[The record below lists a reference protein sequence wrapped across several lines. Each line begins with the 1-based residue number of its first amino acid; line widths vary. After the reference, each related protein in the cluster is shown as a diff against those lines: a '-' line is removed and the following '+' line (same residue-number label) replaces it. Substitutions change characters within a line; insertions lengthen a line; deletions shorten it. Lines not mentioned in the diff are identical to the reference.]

1 MKTFVALVAIVLMT
15 CAYSEVTIVE
25 YSPANGASINDIQ
38 SPIVLTF
45 SDAVKTGNGSVV
57 LRNGFNDTEVIEPTS
72 SQFVLV
78 NRTLTITSKD
88 SFYYGSTYSVFF
100 DGQPILDLN
109 NVPVVLNEGTYSF
122 SINKKD
128 NGPMFIGIGI
138 GMGLMLILI
147 FVAYFILKCLVKRK
161 EARENKLPEVIQEVK
176 TETENKASIV
186 C

>member
-15 CAYSEVTIVE
+15 CACISNSSSLIIDSEVTIVE

-57 LRNGFNDTEVIEPTS
+57 LRNGFNDTEVIETTS

-100 DGQPILDLN
+100 DGKPILDLN
-109 NVPVVLNEGTYSF
+109 NDPVVLNEGTYSF
-122 SINKKD
+122 SIN
-128 NGPMFIGIGI
+128 
-138 GMGLMLILI
+138 
-147 FVAYFILKCLVKRK
+147 
-161 EARENKLPEVIQEVK
+161 
-176 TETENKASIV
+176 S
-186 C
+186 